1 MKQILTTIAI
11 LFAVTTQAQKVDTV
25 RNAVLVKPV
34 LMNWINK
41 DSAYQFTWQL
51 FQVSRDTANGCNSY
65 VEVFDR
71 KGKKLTEKNVPIDKD
86 TLHKYPLLAVIDRYI
101 AFALGLE
108 LK

>member
-1 MKQILTTIAI
+1 MRKLLIIIGLAFTLNA
-11 LFAVTTQAQKVDTV
+11 QAQKVDTV

-41 DSAYQFTWQL
+41 DTAYQITWQL
-51 FQVSRDTANGCNSY
+51 FQVSRDTAIGCNSY

-71 KGKKLTEKNVPIDKD
+71 KGKKLMEKNVPIDRS
-86 TLHKYPLLAVIDRYI
+86 TLHYYPNLAPIDKYI

>member
-1 MKQILTTIAI
+1 MKQLLTTIG
-11 LFAVTTQAQKVDTV
+11 LFIALTTSAQKVDTV

-41 DSAYQFTWQL
+41 DSAYQFSWQL
-51 FQVSRDTANGCNSY
+51 FQVGRDTANGCNSY

-71 KGKKLTEKNVPIDKD
+71 KGKKLMEKNVPIDRA
-86 TLHKYPLLAVIDRYI
+86 TLHYYPNLAPIDKYI

>member
-1 MKQILTTIAI
+1 MKQTLTTLAI
-11 LFAVTTQAQKVDTV
+11 LFATATQAQKVDTV

-41 DSAYQFTWQL
+41 DSAFQFTWQF

-71 KGKKLTEKNVPIDKD
+71 KGKKLMEKNIPIDKA
-86 TLHKYPLLAVIDRYI
+86 TLHYYPNLAPIDRYI

>member
-1 MKQILTTIAI
+1 MKHILI
-11 LFAVTTQAQKVDTV
+11 LIGLAFTLNAQGQKIDTV
-25 RNAVLVKPV
+25 KNSVLVKPV

-41 DSAYQFTWQL
+41 DTAYQITWQF
-51 FQVSRDTANGCNSY
+51 FQVTRDTTIGCNSY

-71 KGKKLTEKNVPIDKD
+71 KGKKLMEKNVPIDKV
-86 TLHKYPLLAVIDRYI
+86 TLHYYPNLAPIDKYI

>member
-1 MKQILTTIAI
+1 MKHILTTLAI

-41 DSAYQFTWQL
+41 DSAYQFTWQF

-71 KGKKLTEKNVPIDKD
+71 KGKKLMEKNVPIDKA
-86 TLHKYPLLAVIDRYI
+86 TLHYYPNLAPIDRYI

>member
-1 MKQILTTIAI
+1 MKHILTTIAI
-11 LFAVTTQAQKVDTV
+11 LFAVSTQAQKVDTV

-41 DSAYQFTWQL
+41 DSAYQFSWQL
-51 FQVSRDTANGCNSY
+51 FQVGRDTANGCNSY

-71 KGKKLTEKNVPIDKD
+71 KGKKLMEKNVPIDRA
-86 TLHKYPLLAVIDRYI
+86 TLHYYPNLAPIDKYI

>member
-1 MKQILTTIAI
+1 MKHILI
-11 LFAVTTQAQKVDTV
+11 LIGLAFTLNAQAQKVDTV
-25 RNAVLVKPV
+25 RNGILVKPV

-41 DSAYQFTWQL
+41 DTAYQITWQF
-51 FQVSRDTANGCNSY
+51 FQVTRDTAIGCNSY

-71 KGKKLTEKNVPIDKD
+71 KGKKLTEKNVPIDKA
-86 TLHKYPLLAVIDRYI
+86 TLQQYPKLAIIDKYI